1 MHTTWMLE
9 QELTELDPE
18 NKDYL
23 GVLLSVCFLIG
34 EHVDESITQDRI
46 VSTATH
52 WRCLICNRRK
62 SSPDSGWA
70 LCILSSMHFG
80 AGEQLT
86 LLCWGCPTPLFC
98 EGTNDTAA
106 RMLPCHPQAWSP
118 MCISDVKPRFRAL
131 FNEAAPVP
139 TCLLG
144 QLSYC
149 FLT

>member
-1 MHTTWMLE
+1 MCLME
-9 QELTELDPE
+9 
-18 NKDYL
+18 
-23 GVLLSVCFLIG
+23 
-34 EHVDESITQDRI
+34 DESITQDRI

-86 LLCWGCPTPLFC
+86 LLCWVCPTPLFC

-118 MCISDVKPRFRAL
+118 MCIDLELCLMKLPQYLHACLVNWATASSHSRTLGPG
-131 FNEAAPVP
+131 AP
-139 TCLLG
+139 CWDANNK
-144 QLSYC
+144 LSLWQNRILSVNLHQY
-149 FLT
+149 L